1 MSGCTTSAYEDPD
14 AYFEAL
20 QTAHCRSTVIEA
32 GRFLG
37 RVAARDL
44 GEIRVCRGES
54 NLSQITLVEPHAG
67 RVVVGFIPG
76 LNSGTFVSGT
86 EVPRNSLVVRGARR
100 GHVERSLGP
109 SSWAT
114 ISLPAAIWA
123 QVEKSRTA
131 MMGPEGR
138 LELVMPSAHSMQR
151 LLRLHTIALA
161 ARAPG
166 GAGNLEAAMER
177 ELEGALVDALADC
190 LVYSSYAA
198 SPLGQGCHDMIVMRF
213 SRLLETRP
221 QHCFQVA
228 QVCETL
234 KIASRTLRAAC
245 HEHLGMGPKRFVDLR
260 RLHLVHQT
268 LMTCNPSHT
277 TVTGVATDHDFWELG
292 RFAGAY
298 KALFGE
304 LPSTTR
310 RRAGGLQGQPHAIR
324 PALPDAAAGRLWE
337 PNWSQP

>member
-1 MSGCTTSAYEDPD
+1 MSGCTTSADEDPD

-213 SRLLETRP
+213 SRLLETR
-221 QHCFQVA
+221 
-228 QVCETL
+228 
-234 KIASRTLRAAC
+234 
-245 HEHLGMGPKRFVDLR
+245 RFVDLR